1 METDVVDEITF
12 STDQG
17 NTGNLKFSYLQ
28 SVDGVSGEF
37 IPPGKPGN
45 PTATRSSPGLL
56 WLVQLAEGSLK

>member
-28 SVDGVSGEF
+28 SVDGVSQEF
-37 IPPGKPGN
+37 IPPGKPKN
-45 PTATRSSPGLL
+45 PTAAGSSQGLL
-56 WLVQLAEGSLK
+56 WLVQLVEGSLK